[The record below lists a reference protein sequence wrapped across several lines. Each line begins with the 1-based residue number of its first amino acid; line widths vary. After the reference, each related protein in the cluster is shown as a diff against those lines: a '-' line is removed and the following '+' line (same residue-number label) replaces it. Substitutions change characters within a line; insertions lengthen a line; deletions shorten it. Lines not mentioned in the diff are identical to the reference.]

1 MAEQI
6 EVQPITATNPKMQ
19 IAGEISHK
27 RVELDGAESTQR
39 EMERKLR
46 SAKGNRTAGAAALLI
61 GLILFLFLG
70 GVLGGVLGTLGIFL
84 AIIGGLTLLTSMAK
98 QSKAQSQL
106 KAQEMQTAET
116 RGKLAELS
124 AQLAVM

>member
-106 KAQEMQTAET
+106 KAQETQTAET

>member
-6 EVQPITATNPKMQ
+6 EVRPITATSPMLQ

-27 RVELDGAESTQR
+27 KVEIDGAENTQR
-39 EMERKLR
+39 EMKRKLR

-61 GLILFLFLG
+61 GLILFLLLG
-70 GVLGGVLGTLGIFL
+70 GVLSALGIFL
-84 AIIGGLTLLTSMAK
+84 AIIGGLTLLRSMVK
-98 QSKAQSQL
+98 QNNTQSQL
-106 KAQEMQTAET
+106 KAHETQLAET
-116 RGKLAELS
+116 RRILAELS